1 MRCLDIVGARHK
13 STSCRFGSG
22 LGGGIS
28 QAVSD
33 VAIFVGAALF
43 LLPRTPVLGA
53 IIQKTGDEKAAG
65 VGVRG

>member
-1 MRCLDIVGARHK
+1 
-13 STSCRFGSG
+13 
-22 LGGGIS
+22 
-28 QAVSD
+28 

-65 VGVRG
+65 VGVRGLDQDGPAWFRL